1 MSVGYP
7 FVQLQQLACQAIA
20 INTAAGGAVAFSD
33 IGGPIPALQTIYC
46 QLAAATVAQGGAAA
60 GAGNFQTIP
69 GLQALILCQVQAL
82 ATATGTASAVPADP
96 YSALSAWNAIDCAL
110 AQILANVSGPA
121 PDPPE
126 NLNAQGVAD
135 DTINLNWDPPAG
147 PSPDSYNVYRST
159 VDGGPYTLLA
169 NVGGGFVAYDDN
181 TVVQGTTYYYVVTS
195 VFGGQESVY
204 SNQASA
210 EPLSDLQIF
219 INALNVF
226 APDVLL
232 VGDTIAGGD
241 GDPVLVWPDSSGN
254 GADAAPAPAV
264 ATAPT
269 ILDAI
274 INGKRAVTFNGA
286 NDELEGAYVNNT
298 ALSSVFVV
306 FKNTVAANGPTYVT
320 TALATGGGDAT
331 IGQPVLIYRGQAGAW
346 TNAYY
351 GGPISQVG
359 SSLTDFRL
367 GVGITDG
374 AFGTVYDNGVAAVA
388 PGAYTGPLATTLYC
402 LGDSSS
408 ILGGSRALLG
418 ELAFVMLFKSDQTA
432 NMAAI
437 SALINTYYGL

>member
-1 MSVGYP
+1 MPGGNDNEVNALYEIACNTRQMALNAGATPPDSGFVNDEAALSNIIACNMALTITALGGSCLPTWVDQATAWQAILIMSVE
-7 FVQLQQLACQAIA
+7 LASLTGTPSNQGFLELPLNGVLCNLEQ
-20 INTAAGGAVAFSD
+20 VA
-33 IGGPIPALQTIYC
+33 T
-46 QLAAATVAQGGAAA
+46 
-60 GAGNFQTIP
+60 N
-69 GLQALILCQVQAL
+69 
-82 ATATGTASAVPADP
+82 TGTAVP
-96 YSALSAWNAIDCAL
+96 
-110 AQILANVSGPA
+110 
-121 PDPPE
+121 PPE

-195 VFGGQESVY
+195 VVGAQESVY

-232 VGDTIAGGD
+232 VADTITGGD

-274 INGKRAVTFNGA
+274 VNGKRAVTFNGA
-286 NDELEGAYVNNT
+286 NDELEGAYVNST

-306 FKNTVAANGPTYVT
+306 FRNTVAANGPTYVT
-320 TALATGGGDAT
+320 TALVTGGGDAT
-331 IGQPVLIYRGQAGAW
+331 IGQPVLIYRGNAGAW

-374 AFGTVYDNGVAAVA
+374 AFGTVYDNGVASVA
-388 PGAYTGPLATTLYC
+388 PGVYTGPLATTLYC

-418 ELAFVMLFKSDQTA
+418 EIAFVMMFKSDQTA